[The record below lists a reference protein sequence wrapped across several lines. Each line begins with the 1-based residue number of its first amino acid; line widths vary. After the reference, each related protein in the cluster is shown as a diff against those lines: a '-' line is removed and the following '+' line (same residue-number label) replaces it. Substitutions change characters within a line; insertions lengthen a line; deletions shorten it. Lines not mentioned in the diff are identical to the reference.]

1 MIKTRILDLP
11 DQSATHSHAEHQLIV
26 GLDGS
31 AEFEVMGKGG
41 TVNRLH
47 ACLVPSCER
56 HAFSG
61 RGDNQMLILD
71 LDPLLDRTLPGDAG
85 DAVLERLF
93 ESPRFVRLDGRLQG
107 VLDVAAQYLAAPDS
121 TASPLGWHLG
131 GVLLHALHDRLFST
145 HLPMRPASGLDL
157 APIEAYV
164 VRHLGQSISVADLAA
179 VACMSPAHFH
189 KVFRQAAGM
198 TPHQFVLE
206 SRVREARRLLSQ
218 TALPVAQVA
227 DRCGFSSQSALTHVL
242 RRRTGVT
249 PGQVR
254 RTDVSA

>member
-85 DAVLERLF
+85 GAGEGGGA
-93 ESPRFVRLDGRLQG
+93 PGDGGGGEGGGGEMRG
-107 VLDVAAQYLAAPDS
+107 GGGGGELAA
-121 TASPLGWHLG
+121 
-131 GVLLHALHDRLFST
+131 
-145 HLPMRPASGLDL
+145 
-157 APIEAYV
+157 
-164 VRHLGQSISVADLAA
+164 
-179 VACMSPAHFH
+179 
-189 KVFRQAAGM
+189 
-198 TPHQFVLE
+198 
-206 SRVREARRLLSQ
+206 
-218 TALPVAQVA
+218 
-227 DRCGFSSQSALTHVL
+227 
-242 RRRTGVT
+242 TGVRV
-249 PGQVR
+249 GGKREDGVI
-254 RTDVSA
+254 VGG